1 MGEFPTW
8 VGDSDRV
15 GMHPDP
21 SLGSG

>member
-8 VGDSDRV
+8 VGDSDQV

>member
-21 SLGSG
+21 SLRSG